1 MKVNIA
7 NTDLEPLSRLGLGTV
22 GAGTKW
28 SGAEAGRIFDTYVG
42 CGGNVID
49 TARVYSVIA
58 DSEPTI
64 GAWLRRS
71 RKRHQVMIVSKG
83 GHPEIKSWP
92 PDMHAFRLSRE
103 EMTADLDASLAAL
116 GTDYIDIYLYH
127 RDDPKR
133 SVEELVET
141 MENFVR
147 QGKIRYYGVSNWT
160 LDRIQAAQD
169 YAASRG
175 LRGFV
180 MNQALFNA
188 GSDHMPAPSDDTLV
202 KVDTQMQIYHRNL
215 QNSSMD
221 ILCAGFSG
229 NCGGFFQ
236 QYLKGGADAVR
247 DKTYLTPENIK
258 KAEQIHAD
266 ASANGTTIL
275 QEVLS
280 FYRKTDFPCIGLFG
294 PRDAAGIAEAMKG
307 F

>member
-1 MKVNIA
+1 
-7 NTDLEPLSRLGLGTV
+7 
-22 GAGTKW
+22 
-28 SGAEAGRIFDTYVG
+28 
-42 CGGNVID
+42 
-49 TARVYSVIA
+49 
-58 DSEPTI
+58 
-64 GAWLRRS
+64 
-71 RKRHQVMIVSKG
+71 
-83 GHPEIKSWP
+83 
-92 PDMHAFRLSRE
+92 MHAFRLSRE

-147 QGKIRYYGVSNWT
+147 REKIRYYGVSNWT

-258 KAEQIHAD
+258 KAEQIPCRRQRKRHDNPSGSSLLLPKNRFSLHRPVRPQRRGGNRRGDEGILISSFLIPIFLPLPSPGAD
-266 ASANGTTIL
+266 FSRERAFLHGGAAARFSYLARIASNNA
-275 QEVLS
+275 
-280 FYRKTDFPCIGLFG
+280 R
-294 PRDAAGIAEAMKG
+294 
-307 F
+307 

>member
-1 MKVNIA
+1 MA
-7 NTDLEPLSRLGLGTV
+7 P
-22 GAGTKW
+22 
-28 SGAEAGRIFDTYVG
+28 
-42 CGGNVID
+42 
-49 TARVYSVIA
+49 
-58 DSEPTI
+58 
-64 GAWLRRS
+64 
-71 RKRHQVMIVSKG
+71 
-83 GHPEIKSWP
+83 
-92 PDMHAFRLSRE
+92 
-103 EMTADLDASLAAL
+103 
-116 GTDYIDIYLYH
+116 
-127 RDDPKR
+127 
-133 SVEELVET
+133 
-141 MENFVR
+141 
-147 QGKIRYYGVSNWT
+147 
-160 LDRIQAAQD
+160 
-169 YAASRG
+169 
-175 LRGFV
+175 
-180 MNQALFNA
+180 
-188 GSDHMPAPSDDTLV
+188 MPAPSDDTLV

-247 DKTYLTPENIK
+247 EKTYLTPENIK